1 MTTPEFDLLIK
12 NVRVV
17 RPHGNVV
24 HDSDIAI
31 RDGRFAL
38 VAPGID
44 VARAKKVHDG
54 RSRLAFPGVVAGS
67 ITTATPATIAPSNPR
82 TSYRV
87 KLPRKADSA
96 KKTASPPNATSIQ
109 PSCESRSRSFNQT
122 AAITAPNIGNVR
134 FRITARPAPRCAIV
148 T

>member
-1 MTTPEFDLLIK
+1 MTSPEFDLLIK

-54 RSRLAFPGVVAGS
+54 RSRLAFPGVVDAHLHSGIYSPLIEDAVDFEAGRQGRDVRG
-67 ITTATPATIAPSNPR
+67 AEVEVAADRRRHVAHLGVLVAQHVPRIADCQR
-82 TSYRV
+82 LTCD
-87 KLPRKADSA
+87 KL
-96 KKTASPPNATSIQ
+96 
-109 PSCESRSRSFNQT
+109 ELLL
-122 AAITAPNIGNVR
+122 
-134 FRITARPAPRCAIV
+134 
-148 T
+148 